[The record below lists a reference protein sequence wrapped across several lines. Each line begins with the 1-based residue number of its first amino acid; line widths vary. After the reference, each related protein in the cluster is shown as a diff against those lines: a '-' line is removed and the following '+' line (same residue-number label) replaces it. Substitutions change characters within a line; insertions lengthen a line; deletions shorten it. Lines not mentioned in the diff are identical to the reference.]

1 MLSKSRQ
8 IDVITKRVYNVILI
22 ESSSFMQNEKGLKLL
37 AWCNM
42 TNFVHLKARAVKR
55 FILQDILHVFK
66 KFTGN
71 KIFTGCII

>member
-22 ESSSFMQNEKGLKLL
+22 ESSSFMQKEKGLKLL

-55 FILQDILHVFK
+55 FILHDILHVFK

-71 KIFTGCII
+71 KIFTGSII